1 MGDKELDELKA
12 KIENDLESQYAV
24 LHRERVDLE
33 LTPEDV
39 EMLRDTVFKLMSKL
53 GLSPVMFGQM
63 VSTIAFI
70 IGLEELHEKVKKA
83 EG

>member
-1 MGDKELDELKA
+1 MAQGLEIILSGD
-12 KIENDLESQYAV
+12 
-24 LHRERVDLE
+24 VDD
-33 LTPEDV
+33 EDV

-53 GLSPVMFGQM
+53 GLSPGMVGQM
-63 VSTIAFI
+63 VSTIDFI

>member
-12 KIENDLESQYAV
+12 KIETDLESQYEG

-39 EMLRDTVFKLMSKL
+39 EMLRDTVFELMNKL
-53 GLSPVMFGQM
+53 GLSPVMFGKIIN
-63 VSTIAFI
+63 TIAFI
-70 IGLEELHEKVKKA
+70 IGLEELHEKIKKA
-83 EG
+83 E

>member
-12 KIENDLESQYAV
+12 KIETDLESQYEG

-39 EMLRDTVFKLMSKL
+39 EMLRDTVFELMNKL
-53 GLSPVMFGQM
+53 GLSPVMFGKIIN
-63 VSTIAFI
+63 TIAFI
-70 IGLEELHEKVKKA
+70 IGLEGFHEKIKKA